1 MFQAGESS
9 GSLVFLFFRRG
20 CQHRN
25 SHTCSVMPE
34 EILNAKKS
42 KNEGS
47 LTYLLA
53 MQNQMNMNNSTE
65 AQFHH
70 EINVYFLFD
79 EFAFF
84 YIEVN
89 NNVSNPLIFEITF

>member
-1 MFQAGESS
+1 MLHVVAQKFE
-9 GSLVFLFFRRG
+9 L
-20 CQHRN
+20 
-25 SHTCSVMPE
+25 
-34 EILNAKKS
+34 
-42 KNEGS
+42 
-47 LTYLLA
+47 
-53 MQNQMNMNNSTE
+53 NMNNSTE